1 MNTEINT
8 SIETVTGKLQSWAN
22 SVIDNLPNILVAIIV
37 MLLSYIISRFI
48 YRMTIKLTERRIKQ
62 KSIAKLVARSAAI
75 LIVLTGLVLALS
87 ALNLGKALTS
97 ILAGAGVSGLVVGLA
112 LQGTLSNTISGILL
126 SFRNNVQIGNWI
138 ETNGFSGEVVDI
150 NLNYFVLK
158 EADNNIVVIPNK
170 QIIENP
176 FKNYSLTTK
185 MRISLE
191 CGIAYESDLEKV
203 KGITTQTISEFFNQQ
218 NIGKQIE
225 FYYTEF
231 GDSSI
236 NFLCR
241 FWIEGRSGLDRLR
254 AKSKLIIELKKA
266 FNVHDINI
274 PFPIR
279 TLNFDNKN
287 LTNINAHQLAAFT
300 TN

>member
-266 FNVHDINI
+266 FNAHDINI